1 MRLGATAW
9 VLLSCLLF
17 SSSAYGLTA
26 PPIEPPRTFSGHGT
40 NADEALGTITVGNES
55 VLTWSCPGCTSSN
68 FILHDEEY
76 ELSVNALDETSGQIA
91 LKPGT
96 YKNVTIFVDGSF
108 NTTTFQEESPEWSF
122 TITPIEKRQPVTE
135 IHVVT
140 KSHHGRT
147 FQHPGYTTLEVK
159 TAPEAAAFMT
169 VDFWYG
175 KRHLGQR
182 WWRPPYTP
190 QELAEARTFDFPW
203 SCGPHGGGTI
213 RYEAHARGE
222 SGETLHFDGSF
233 RENLSA
239 RWCRSAKRRLEAAER
254 RRGEEESRVRREERQ
269 AEEQRNRE
277 RASHERAEL
286 ERYES
291 NCRTLGGTP
300 VTIKVGNGTARV
312 CRGPNGGIIPVP
324 T

>member
-1 MRLGATAW
+1 MRLVATAC
-9 VLLSCLLF
+9 VLLGCVLF
-17 SSSAYGLTA
+17 SASAHGFSA
-26 PPIEPPRTFSGHGT
+26 PPIEPPQTFSGSGEK
-40 NADEALGTITVGNES
+40 DDVGTINVDNES
-55 VLTWSCPGCTSSN
+55 VLTWSCPGCGESN
-68 FILHDEEY
+68 FSIIDSEY
-76 ELSVNALDETSGQIA
+76 ELFVNELDETSGQIA
-91 LKPGT
+91 VKPGT
-96 YKNVTIFVDGSF
+96 YKDVTV
-108 NTTTFQEESPEWSF
+108 ESGCCFEMHEWAF

-135 IHVVT
+135 IQVVT
-140 KSHHGRT
+140 KGHHSRT
-147 FQHPGYTTLEVK
+147 YQHPGYTTLEVK

-169 VDFWYG
+169 IDFWYG

-190 QELAEARTFDFPW
+190 QELAEARTFSFPW

-213 RYEAHARGE
+213 RYEARARGE
-222 SGETLHFDGSF
+222 SGETLHFAGSF
-233 RENLSA
+233 HENLSA

-254 RRGEEESRVRREERQ
+254 RRGEEEARIRREERE
-269 AEEQRNRE
+269 AAEQRNRE

-312 CRGPNGGIIPVP
+312 CRGPSGGIIPVP